1 IYRIPGYLGAHVGGL
16 DEVQAKQAQK
26 PREAGRLH
34 FASLIEVV
42 ENAARLRV
50 QPDVPAP
57 VIVCNGALRHD
68 GDVDGEKMG
77 DPALQDPAQTIDCGL
92 PPVQADG
99 GIEALVAV
107 PVAGGIV
114 AREHVE
120 LDRTRRCLLLPQQ
133 LAETAEAAALRIALH
148 DLVVRRH
155 ERAVLADTDL
165 LASEQYF
172 G

>member
-1 IYRIPGYLGAHVGGL
+1 
-16 DEVQAKQAQK
+16 
-26 PREAGRLH
+26 
-34 FASLIEVV
+34 
-42 ENAARLRV
+42 
-50 QPDVPAP
+50 
-57 VIVCNGALRHD
+57 
-68 GDVDGEKMG
+68 
-77 DPALQDPAQTIDCGL
+77 
-92 PPVQADG
+92 
-99 GIEALVAV
+99 EALVAV

-172 G
+172 GRARSDRIGVLGEEMAQHDLRELVHEERRDIHAGAGKETQVRGRERR